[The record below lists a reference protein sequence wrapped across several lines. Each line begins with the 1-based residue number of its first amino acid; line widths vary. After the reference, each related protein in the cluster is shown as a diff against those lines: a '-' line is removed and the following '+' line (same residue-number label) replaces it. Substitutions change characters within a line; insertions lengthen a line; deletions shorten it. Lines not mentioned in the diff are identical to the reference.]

1 MSRNKKLRKGIESI
15 IAQKEL
21 HRQKMEDAL
30 AAGDDNLASY
40 HRKEIEGMTQQEEN
54 KLRRLKK

>member
-15 IAQKEL
+15 IAQKER
-21 HRQKMEDAL
+21 HRQRMEDAI

-40 HRKEIEGMTQQEEN
+40 LGKEVEGMTQQEKR
-54 KLRRLKK
+54 KLRQLKK